1 MKVKKSEEHLFS
13 IRMPGTLVKR
23 LDKAATQAERTRS
36 AEIRYR
42 LEQSLKPAKRRPT
55 SGAQS

>member
-1 MKVKKSEEHLFS
+1 MKKSEEHLLS

-23 LDKAATQAERTRS
+23 LDKVATQAERTRS

-42 LEQSLKPAKRRPT
+42 LEQSLKPVRRPRT
-55 SGAQS
+55 PSGVQS